1 MLKTQCV
8 LTTFDKKSR
17 KYNLLKSES
26 TNIKLRNQ
34 RIKQMNTTNK
44 KWRKNTIDCDIT
56 DSTFRN
62 SI

>member
-1 MLKTQCV
+1 MLKTHCV
-8 LTTFDKKSR
+8 LTTFDNTSQ

-34 RIKQMNTTNK
+34 QIKQMNTTNK
-44 KWRKNTIDCDIT
+44 TWRKNTIDCDIT

-62 SI
+62 SN